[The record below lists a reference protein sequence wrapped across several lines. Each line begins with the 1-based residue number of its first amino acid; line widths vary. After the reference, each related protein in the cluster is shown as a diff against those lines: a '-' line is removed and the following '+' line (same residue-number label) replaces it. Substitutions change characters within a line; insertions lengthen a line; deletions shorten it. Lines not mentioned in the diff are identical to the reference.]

1 MISPYEAVPS
11 AMMASFKDATA
22 KGMPPDQAMSY
33 VKSLAQQ
40 GIAPFVD
47 MPALLKQFQQLKQQT
62 VPPPQQ
68 QNIAQQISQLSN
80 MSQQGLGAIRPGA
93 MQPAM
98 PVNPMQAGI
107 GGMDAGVMENPQGF
121 NSGGIVAFV
130 EGGGAQSQSTPT
142 PNVVAANLPKPRST
156 EDIYNYYA
164 NILGQGYVPAFK
176 TQEADLEA
184 IEKEQGIGEFAK
196 SLEEEAELL
205 KTQEK
210 RSLEELM
217 QDKEGL
223 RRQEA
228 ADIAG
233 EASGSRSLLEAM
245 SKSRS
250 KAVERERALEKE
262 IRAAR
267 AEREKAAIA
276 LTKARE
282 AAVEK
287 RTTGA
292 MARVDRAET
301 RRNEAEKTLSDRQFQ
316 REQESTR
323 AANELARAAFEA
335 DRRMGVAR
343 FERQTAMQLAEAEAR
358 IKAGQG
364 TSTDYV
370 LGGELAKKIALE
382 AQLRKETDP
391 AKKAALQAEIS
402 AVTQSITNISDTIM
416 GTKARKEGEPLDLR
430 GARPA
435 GSGCTEADIIAGV
448 EGCGG

>member
-1 MISPYEAVPS
+1 MINPYEALPS
-11 AMMASFKDATA
+11 AMMASFEGATA

-33 VKSLAQQ
+33 VKSLSQQ

-47 MPALLKQFQQLKQQT
+47 MPALLQQFQQLKQQT
-62 VPPPQQ
+62 VQPPQQ
-68 QNIAQQISQLSN
+68 PNIAQQISQLSN

-93 MQPAM
+93 TQPAIAT
-98 PVNPMQAGI
+98 NPMQAGI

-121 NSGGIVAFV
+121 NSGGIVAFSGEDGV
-130 EGGGAQSQSTPT
+130 QVVQSAP
-142 PNVVAANLPKPRST
+142 PIVAANLPKPRST
-156 EDIYNYYA
+156 EDIYKYYA

-176 TQEADLEA
+176 AEETDLEA
-184 IEKEQGIGEFAK
+184 IEREQGIGEFAK

-217 QDKEGL
+217 QDKGDL

-233 EASGSRSLLEAM
+233 AASGSRSLLEAM

-267 AEREKAAIA
+267 NEREKAAIA

-292 MARVDRAET
+292 MTRVDRAET
-301 RRNEAEKTLSDRQFQ
+301 RMIEAEKTLSDRQFQ
-316 REQESTR
+316 REQEQDR
-323 AANELARAAFEA
+323 QKNNLAVAGFEA
-335 DRRMGVAR
+335 ERRMNVAR
-343 FERQTAMQLAEAEAR
+343 FERETAQQIAEAEAR
-358 IKAGQG
+358 VKAGQG

-370 LGGELAKKIALE
+370 LGGQLLKRVSLE
-382 AQLRKETDP
+382 ERIRKETDP
-391 AKKAALQAEIS
+391 TKKAALQQELAAIN
-402 AVTQSITNISDTIM
+402 TSIENITADIV
-416 GTKARKEGEPLDLR
+416 GVKARQGATPIDLSQ
-430 GARPA
+430 ARPTGGG
-435 GSGCTEADIIAGV
+435 GSGQRTTASGTPYSIE
-448 EGCGG
+448 